1 MEKFVEEMVNEQ
13 IIPVL
18 DSRFRK
24 ELRKKFLEPIDFWN
38 IPEKYKRRNFFD
50 EIMKDSNRSFD
61 EQIKIIDNYVKIEK
75 VDEIMKDSNL
85 SLDEK
90 IKIIDNESRLIKE
103 FNDTLEEKIKENNE
117 KYKNKYLSYEEVPL
131 YKEIGID
138 NIKKTYEEKIRNFQ
152 KMKFQDEKSANEEL
166 KKIENFMKLL
176 VGGGANI
183 TIEQVDKQFV
193 YELKEKFLEEKVE
206 T

>member
-1 MEKFVEEMVNEQ
+1 MDFRENYRGPSFSSRIKETYEEKLKKFETMDFKNKDSVNKELEKIEEDMEKFVEEMVNEQ

-18 DSRFRK
+18 DLTFPK

-38 IPEKYKRRNFFD
+38 ILEKYKRRNFFD

-103 FNDTLEEKIKENNE
+103 FNDTLEQKIKENNE

-131 YKEIGID
+131 DEDKNTAID
-138 NIKKTYEEKIRNFQ
+138 NIKKTYEEKLRNF
-152 KMKFQDEKSANEEL
+152 F
-166 KKIENFMKLL
+166 KK
-176 VGGGANI
+176 
-183 TIEQVDKQFV
+183 
-193 YELKEKFLEEKVE
+193 
-206 T
+206 